1 MKEINEKRLKYVRDS
16 LFSVK
21 TNAELLDKHPEP
33 TVLRDAIADAFRPA
47 RMLIDDLN
55 ELLKKKAE
63 ELSIEQEDL

>member
-1 MKEINEKRLKYVRDS
+1 MEQINEERLKAVLDS

-47 RMLIDDLN
+47 RMLVDDLH
-55 ELLKKKAE
+55 ELLRKKAE
-63 ELSIEQEDL
+63 KLNIEPKDL